1 MKTGTTAC
9 TDISGS
15 SISSGGNWNEVKWKS
30 EAKVSAAAAAVAA
43 DHWPLSRETGNN
55 VRWIHWSVVITAT
68 KALVFALVYVCL
80 FNDHWFPA
88 YWLLSAFFLC
98 EFIQQAAGTW
108 VSLHEMIAK
117 PPPVRQKKIVCF
129 LLLRFFGIFGLT
141 IIVFKSKKYLLS
153 VLVVRA
159 DTSSNVSLAKWAIIF
174 RLSHFHSPS
183 FPKAILQQI

>member
-1 MKTGTTAC
+1 MKAGTTSAC
-9 TDISGS
+9 TDINGS

-30 EAKVSAAAAAVAA
+30 EAKVSAAAAAAAA
-43 DHWPLSRETGNN
+43 DHWPLLSRETGNN
-55 VRWIHWSVVITAT
+55 VRWIQWSVVITAS
-68 KALVFALVYVCL
+68 KALVFALVDVCL

-117 PPPVRQKKIVCF
+117 PPAACQGKKLFVF
-129 LLLRFFGIFGLT
+129 LVAA
-141 IIVFKSKKYLLS
+141 VFVESLAWRRPPRPPSFSKTKKTLLS

-159 DTSSNVSLAKWAIIF
+159 GSSNNVSL
-174 RLSHFHSPS
+174 
-183 FPKAILQQI
+183 